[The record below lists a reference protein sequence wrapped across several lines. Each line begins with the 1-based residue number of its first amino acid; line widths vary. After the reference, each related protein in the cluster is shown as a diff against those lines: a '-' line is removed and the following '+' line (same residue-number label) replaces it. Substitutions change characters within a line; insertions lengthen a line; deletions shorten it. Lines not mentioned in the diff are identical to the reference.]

1 MSDLNEVVKT
11 LSDLKISD
19 VAKLV
24 KMLEEE
30 WGVSAAAP
38 MVVAGGAAGASA
50 DAGAAEKSSFNVML
64 KNAGASKIAVIKVV
78 RELTGLSLPE
88 AKAIVDGAPKA
99 VKEGVA
105 KADADAMKAKLEEAG
120 ASVELK

>member
-1 MSDLNEVVKT
+1 
-11 LSDLKISD
+11 
-19 VAKLV
+19 
-24 KMLEEE
+24 
-30 WGVSAAAP
+30 

-64 KNAGASKIAVIKVV
+64 TNAGASKIAVIKVV